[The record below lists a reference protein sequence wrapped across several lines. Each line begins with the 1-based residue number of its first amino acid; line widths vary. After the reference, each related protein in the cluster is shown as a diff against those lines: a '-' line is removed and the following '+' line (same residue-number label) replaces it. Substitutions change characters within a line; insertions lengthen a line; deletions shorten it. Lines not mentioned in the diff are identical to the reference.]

1 MDRYSEALALLNR
14 VQELMAE
21 EGDTLIGANLY
32 TSMHL
37 LEAAISRRTIM
48 AQKPRDTD

>member
-21 EGDTLIGANLY
+21 EGDTLVGANL
-32 TSMHL
+32 SIVSH
-37 LEAAISRRTIM
+37 RVV
-48 AQKPRDTD
+48 